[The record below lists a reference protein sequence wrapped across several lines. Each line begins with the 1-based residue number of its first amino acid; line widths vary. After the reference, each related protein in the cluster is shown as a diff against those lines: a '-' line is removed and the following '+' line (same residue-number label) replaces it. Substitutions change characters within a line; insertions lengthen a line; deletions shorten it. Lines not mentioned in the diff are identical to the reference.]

1 MKASKLGASTL
12 PLVTVVTPSYN
23 QGRFIRETI
32 ESVLS
37 QDYPHIEYMV
47 IDGGSTDETL
57 SILNSYEHRFFWV
70 SEPDRGQAHAI
81 NKGWQRAK
89 GDVLAWLNSDD
100 IYLPGAI
107 AKAVDYLIRNQQVGM
122 VYGDA
127 YYVAED
133 GRVIKPYPTEPFDAN
148 RLVDTC
154 TICQPAAFIRRAVID
169 DIGYLDD
176 SLNLCIDYDLWIR
189 ISRNYSLGHLSEYL
203 AKSRLH
209 AECKT
214 VKQRVAAYKEAL
226 EMLYRH
232 YGFVPPSWAC
242 GYAYRALETRF
253 NSSAS
258 WKNPVF
264 VLGLITFCSWNFLRY
279 NYRMP
284 LVELGRWVWGLR
296 EGIKK
301 LFAAHR

>member
-1 MKASKLGASTL
+1 MIRRPPRSTLFPYTTLFRSL

-107 AKAVDYLIRNQQVGM
+107 AKAVEI
-122 VYGDA
+122 
-127 YYVAED
+127 
-133 GRVIKPYPTEPFDAN
+133 GRASCRE
-148 RLVDTC
+148 
-154 TICQPAAFIRRAVID
+154 
-169 DIGYLDD
+169 
-176 SLNLCIDYDLWIR
+176 
-189 ISRNYSLGHLSEYL
+189 
-203 AKSRLH
+203 
-209 AECKT
+209 
-214 VKQRVAAYKEAL
+214 RV
-226 EMLYRH
+226 
-232 YGFVPPSWAC
+232 
-242 GYAYRALETRF
+242 
-253 NSSAS
+253 
-258 WKNPVF
+258 
-264 VLGLITFCSWNFLRY
+264 
-279 NYRMP
+279 
-284 LVELGRWVWGLR
+284 
-296 EGIKK
+296 
-301 LFAAHR
+301 